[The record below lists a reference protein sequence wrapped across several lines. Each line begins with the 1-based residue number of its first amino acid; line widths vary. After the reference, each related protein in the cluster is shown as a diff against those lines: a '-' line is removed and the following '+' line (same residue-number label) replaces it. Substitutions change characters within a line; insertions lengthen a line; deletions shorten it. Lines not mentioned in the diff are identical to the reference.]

1 MIKINGNTIH
11 LMGKNI
17 SYVMYINEPGDLI
30 NYHFGGK
37 VSNQDY
43 SLNKQDIFE
52 ELGYTSNVRSLDV
65 YQQEYPSYGHSDLRA
80 GAYEIIN
87 KFGNKISE
95 LKFKKYE
102 ITEGVASVEG
112 MPSLLS
118 NGKGQTI
125 EITLSDDK
133 IGLEVKLYYTV
144 FDEYDVIARHA
155 VITNASDTDMPLE
168 FAYSANLDLPIDDY
182 EAIYFTGAWARER
195 YMQRTPLSQ
204 GLRVEIDNARGGSG
218 HQVNPFVM
226 ICTEGSD
233 ETHGDVY
240 GLSLIYSGNHS
251 TTAEIDQFGALRI
264 RQGINPNTFYEVLK
278 PSEHFCTP
286 QSVMCYSSTGFEHM
300 SQEYHDVFRA
310 HLFRSEWA
318 KKTRPLLLNN
328 WEGTYFDFTEEKL
341 LEMAKA
347 AKAIGLDLFVLDDGW
362 FGKRNDDTSSLGDW
376 FVNYEKLPSGI
387 DGLAKKVNELGL
399 MFGLWF
405 EPEMVNANSE
415 LYKKHPDW
423 IIRTPEREP
432 VEGRNQ
438 LILDLSKDEV
448 CEYIIE
454 SVSAILGTANIEY
467 VKWDMNR
474 QMADMPY
481 PGYNHKYILGYYRI
495 MSAITERFPNVL
507 FEGCSAGGN
516 RFDPGVLAYMPQIWT
531 SDNSD
536 AGARLKI
543 QYSTSMFAPAYSIS
557 THVTASPNHQN
568 GRITTLKTRA
578 ETAYIGTFGY
588 ELDITKMSEDE
599 INEIKSQIEYD
610 KTIQELVRDGDY
622 HRLLNPYN
630 SNYCSWSVTSKDKS
644 RALLFACKILSVAN
658 TKDKRIKLRG
668 LEPEAMY
675 KNNKTDEVFSGA
687 MLMNKGFKVN
697 YSMHDFATEFIEF
710 NKI

>member
-37 VSNQDY
+37 ISNQDY

-362 FGKRNDDTSSLGDW
+362 FGK
-376 FVNYEKLPSGI
+376 EK
-387 DGLAKKVNELGL
+387 
-399 MFGLWF
+399 
-405 EPEMVNANSE
+405 
-415 LYKKHPDW
+415 
-423 IIRTPEREP
+423 R
-432 VEGRNQ
+432 
-438 LILDLSKDEV
+438 
-448 CEYIIE
+448 
-454 SVSAILGTANIEY
+454 
-467 VKWDMNR
+467 
-474 QMADMPY
+474 
-481 PGYNHKYILGYYRI
+481 
-495 MSAITERFPNVL
+495 
-507 FEGCSAGGN
+507 
-516 RFDPGVLAYMPQIWT
+516 
-531 SDNSD
+531 
-536 AGARLKI
+536 
-543 QYSTSMFAPAYSIS
+543 
-557 THVTASPNHQN
+557 
-568 GRITTLKTRA
+568 
-578 ETAYIGTFGY
+578 
-588 ELDITKMSEDE
+588 
-599 INEIKSQIEYD
+599 
-610 KTIQELVRDGDY
+610 
-622 HRLLNPYN
+622 
-630 SNYCSWSVTSKDKS
+630 
-644 RALLFACKILSVAN
+644 
-658 TKDKRIKLRG
+658 
-668 LEPEAMY
+668 
-675 KNNKTDEVFSGA
+675 
-687 MLMNKGFKVN
+687 
-697 YSMHDFATEFIEF
+697 
-710 NKI
+710 